1 MVLLFYFFAVR
12 KSMERFVPIVRFDN
26 QIENLLNRDDQSI
39 ANILDLFMKSNSGI
53 HIMRAIEPNIRF
65 GRILR
70 NYLNVTNS
78 IPKCEFWNTDK
89 ATKCIRI
96 ASRKHLGD
104 AIIKFQSKQSD
115 NI

>member
-1 MVLLFYFFAVR
+1 
-12 KSMERFVPIVRFDN
+12 MEKFVPIVRFDN

-39 ANILDLFMKSNSGI
+39 TNILDLFIKSTSGI
-53 HIMRAIEPNIRF
+53 HIMRAIEPNLRF

-89 ATKCIRI
+89 DAKCIRV

-104 AIIKFQSKQSD
+104 ALIKLQSKQSD
-115 NI
+115 TANI

>member
-1 MVLLFYFFAVR
+1 
-12 KSMERFVPIVRFDN
+12 MERFVPIVRYDN

-115 NI
+115 IAHI

>member
-1 MVLLFYFFAVR
+1 
-12 KSMERFVPIVRFDN
+12 MERFVPIVRFDN

-89 ATKCIRI
+89 AAKCIRI

-115 NI
+115 IANI